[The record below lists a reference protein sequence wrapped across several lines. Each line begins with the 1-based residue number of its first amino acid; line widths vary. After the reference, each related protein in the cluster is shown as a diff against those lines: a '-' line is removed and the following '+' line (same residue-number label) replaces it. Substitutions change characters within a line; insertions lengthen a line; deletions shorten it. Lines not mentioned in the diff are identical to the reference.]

1 MDEVI
6 RLAVVL
12 AAVGTAEPPL
22 PSATAEPPP
31 TVTAQLAALTRSRSA
46 AWPGEDRFRHAAMSW
61 AVTSFTYAAA
71 RAAERDGGTALVI
84 GVSASAIAGLGKELM
99 DRREG
104 GPFSAGDL
112 LADVV
117 GTGLAFLVLR
127 EVQ

>member
-6 RLAVVL
+6 RIAALLATL
-12 AAVGTAEPPL
+12 GAAE
-22 PSATAEPPP
+22 SPPP
-31 TVTAQLAALTRSRSA
+31 VPTLATPAPTHIQPA
-46 AWPGEDRFRHAAMSW
+46 AWPGEDRFRHVAMSW

-71 RAAERDGGTALVI
+71 RAAERDTDTALVI
-84 GVSASAIAGLGKELM
+84 AVSASAAAGLGKELM

-117 GTGLAFLVLR
+117 GTGLAYLFLR
-127 EVQ
+127 EVH